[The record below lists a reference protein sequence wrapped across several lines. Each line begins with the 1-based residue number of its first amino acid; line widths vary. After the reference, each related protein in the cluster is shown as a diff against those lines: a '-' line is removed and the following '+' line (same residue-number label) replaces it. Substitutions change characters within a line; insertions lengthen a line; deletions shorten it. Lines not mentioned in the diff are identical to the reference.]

1 MGALNWLRN
10 HRLSDPVD
18 GTYRLTACSGGAYD
32 AAYSNCRMEGVV
44 TAPGVAP
51 VAVEHYCT
59 APTRKWPQPGEELP
73 VLVDRADPQR
83 LRIKWDEIPTGRER
97 GRQAAQAAAELLAQQ
112 MGAGPSG
119 TAPAGPASGSAFSG
133 SPFSGTPFS
142 GSSSSGSPFEATFS
156 TGDISAMPEQIQRMV
171 AGIEQAAR
179 QAMDGSGTPAGQSW
193 VNVTVGPEVTVL
205 GAPGRPAPGAPGGG
219 MTPEQAAQAVAG
231 RSGMQEAT
239 AVVLAAHEVSVPA
252 GMPGASPGGVVDI
265 TLDVSGPDGSTYS
278 TVTRISFSTPERRA
292 RIAAPGSTLPV
303 LIDPSDRSRIVIDTR
318 RLSGW

>member
-1 MGALNWLRN
+1 MGARNWLRN

-32 AAYSNCRMEGVV
+32 ASYSNCLMEGVV

-51 VAVEHYCT
+51 VAVEHRCL
-59 APTRKWPQPGEELP
+59 APTKKWPSSGDTLP
-73 VLVDRADPQR
+73 VVVDRADPQR
-83 LRIKWDEIPTGRER
+83 LRVKWDEIPTGRER
-97 GRQAAQAAAELLAQQ
+97 GRQAAQGAAELLAQQ

-119 TAPAGPASGSAFSG
+119 TGPVGPASGS
-133 SPFSGTPFS
+133 PFS
-142 GSSSSGSPFEATFS
+142 GSSSSGSPSEATFS
-156 TGDISAMPEQIQRMV
+156 TGDISAMPEQIQRLV

-219 MTPEQAAQAVAG
+219 TTPEQAAQAVAG

-239 AVVLAAHEVSVPA
+239 AVVLAAHEVSVPF

-265 TLDVSGPDGSTYS
+265 TLDVNGPDGSTYS
-278 TVTRISFSTPERRA
+278 TVTRISFSTAERKA
-292 RIAAPGSTLPV
+292 RIAVPGGTLPV